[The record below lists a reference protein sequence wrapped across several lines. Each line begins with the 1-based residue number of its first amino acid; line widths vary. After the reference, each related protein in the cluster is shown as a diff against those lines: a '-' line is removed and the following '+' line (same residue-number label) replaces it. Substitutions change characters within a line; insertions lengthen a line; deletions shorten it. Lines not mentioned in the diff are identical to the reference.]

1 MFGREL
7 ANFDQWPI
15 FIARA
20 PWPEHLQNHGLEQVV
35 ELLQV
40 LFALGDQPFDLAE
53 QMEYFVEAGGVRSPV
68 FTLKVIELP
77 YVQRL
82 ELEYRELQAGRA

>member
-7 ANFDQWPI
+7 ANLDQWPI

-20 PWPEHLQNHGLEQVV
+20 PWPEHLQKHALEQVV

-53 QMEYFVEAGGVRSPV
+53 QMGNADLIVKGWERNF
-68 FTLKVIELP
+68 
-77 YVQRL
+77 
-82 ELEYRELQAGRA
+82 